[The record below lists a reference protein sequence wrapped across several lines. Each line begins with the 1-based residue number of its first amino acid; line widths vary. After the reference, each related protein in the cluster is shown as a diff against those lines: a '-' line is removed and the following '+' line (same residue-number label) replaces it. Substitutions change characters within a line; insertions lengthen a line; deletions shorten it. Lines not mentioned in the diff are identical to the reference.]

1 MKLEREFY
9 RARGE
14 VCPKDLPP
22 APGEEQTQAAQ
33 PQQDHATSDYHRL
46 DEQVSILSDLMNR

>member
-9 RARGE
+9 RKRGE

-22 APGEEQTQAAQ
+22 AGEEEVQKEENTVAN
-33 PQQDHATSDYHRL
+33 SDYHRL
-46 DEQVSILSDLMNR
+46 DEQVW

>member
-9 RARGE
+9 RIRGE

-22 APGEEQTQAAQ
+22 AGEEEIKKDENTVAN
-33 PQQDHATSDYHRL
+33 TDYHRL
-46 DEQVSILSDLMNR
+46 DEQVNYIDYYILMNR